1 MAGRKIVLL
10 GDLGTDHEGFPPTP
24 VISGSPDVLMDGKPV
39 ARMGDPLAMHS
50 KPKHSPHPR
59 AIAGGESSVLINGI
73 PVAVTGSAITCGG
86 VTIGSGSGVA
96 GGGASGSSS
105 VVTSA
110 AASSPAKMAANTAAA
125 GTSTASGPAASSAP
139 SPGVLSNAVHQ
150 SLSSNEANL
159 AQATQAQARSTDV
172 SENPLKELSEPGYHV
187 VKEPMSKTELLRE
200 LYGDASAKPEHF
212 DRLNPGILSRVL
224 PGEMIVLGDPSAH
237 ECTIEEARLMDVAAR
252 VNQEI
257 HELNEDEARFLADNY
272 DFLEFI
278 VSSGSAGLG
287 AGAFAI
293 SQQLNSIKASLT
305 ELEEL
310 HQRTY
315 TRYGHLNHE
324 TFYSERRSIFKRLDF
339 ALGKVAKSGLSLDGD
354 ASLKRALGL
363 SSKSIVHHW
372 KSSGVGDIPG
382 YSTHF
387 SKLAQAAKWSSRV
400 GYVGIGLS
408 FAGATLAVKEAC
420 TFGSTKEC
428 KKAPYTEFGRFGMS
442 TAGGL
447 AGGAGGTYVCLALAG
462 TTGVGGLACAL
473 LVGGAASVGGGK
485 LGGDIGE
492 YVGGDVIYELI
503 AK

>member
-10 GDLGTDHEGFPPTP
+10 GDLGTDHGGFPPTP

-50 KPKHSPHPR
+50 KPKHPPHPR

-110 AASSPAKMAANTAAA
+110 AASSPAKVAANTAAA
-125 GTSTASGPAASSAP
+125 GTSTASGPATSSAP
-139 SPGVLSNAVHQ
+139 SPGVLPNAVHQ
-150 SLSSNEANL
+150 SRSFNGANPV
-159 AQATQAQARSTDV
+159 QATQAQARSTDV
-172 SENPLKELSEPGYHV
+172 SENPSMELSEPGYHV

-212 DRLNPGILSRVL
+212 DRLNPGIRSRVL

-237 ECTIEEARLMDVAAR
+237 ECTVEEARLMDVAAR

-257 HELNEDEARFLADNY
+257 HELTEDEARFLANNY
-272 DFLEFI
+272 DFLEFM

-324 TFYSERRSIFKRLDF
+324 TFYNERRSIFKRLDF

-387 SKLAQAAKWSSRV
+387 SKLARAAKFANGV
-400 GYVGIGLS
+400 GYAGIGLG
-408 FAGATLAVKEAC
+408 FTGATLAVKQAC
-420 TFGSTKEC
+420 TFGTDKACE
-428 KKAPYTEFGRFGMS
+428 KAPFTEFGRFGGS
-442 TAGGL
+442 TFGGWI
-447 AGGAGGTYVCLALAG
+447 GGATGVYACVAIGGATA
-462 TTGVGGLACAL
+462 GVGGVACAL
-473 LVGGAASVGGGK
+473 IFGGGVSVGGAA
-485 LGGDIGE
+485 LGGTTGQQFGE
-492 YVGGDVIYELI
+492 KVYELI
-503 AK
+503 VE